1 MGTVVPSDAAVYIS
15 RLRPG
20 GAEYEVLESVELAHE
35 RHVEWEEMKMD
46 REQALDVALGQ
57 IERNFGKGAVMKMSD
72 QAHVSVGSISTGSLS
87 LDLALGIGGLPSGR
101 IVEIFG
107 PESSGKTTL
116 VYHVI
121 AEAQRRGG
129 ICAFID
135 AEHAMDPTYAKR
147 IGVNIDEL
155 LVSQPDTGEQALEI
169 TELLIRSGA
178 LSVVAIDSVAA
189 LTPKAEIEG
198 EMGDSHVG
206 LQARLMSQALRKLAG
221 TLNRTDTICIFTN
234 QLREKIGVMFGN
246 PEVTPGGRA
255 LKFYASVRLDIRR
268 IETLKDGVE
277 AVGNRCRV
285 KVAKN
290 KVAPPFKQAEFDI
303 MYGEGIS
310 WEGTVLDTGLDRK
323 IVTKSGSYFSLG
335 DERLGQGRQNAT
347 AFLKEHP
354 DLVQTILQGIQAT
367 MAPGQIVSARL
378 LPQLETCRRCDV
390 RGGSRSRSGGRDGER
405 LGAAWPR
412 ASRRSSPSRA
422 AACASIS
429 TASRGAS
436 CPQERSSRHGSQS
449 GSSSTG
455 RGRGRCV
462 ASRSASK
469 RSPSPRGALSRRDHS
484 VAGLTARLERRGVA
498 PQERARALETL
509 ERAGYVDDGRFA
521 AVAGDPARRPRLRR
535 RGDPPRPRTARAGG
549 EPIAAALAGLEPE
562 SERARGLIARLGPS
576 PKTARRLA
584 AKGFSADAVEAALGD
599 QDILGA
605 DG

>member
-1 MGTVVPSDAAVYIS
+1 
-15 RLRPG
+15 
-20 GAEYEVLESVELAHE
+20 
-35 RHVEWEEMKMD
+35 MD

-87 LDLALGIGGLPSGR
+87 LDLALGIGGLPRGR

-206 LQARLMSQALRKLAG
+206 LQARLMSQALRKLTG

-246 PEVTPGGRA
+246 PETTPGGRA

-277 AVGNRCRV
+277 AIGNRCRV

-378 LPQLETCRRCDV
+378 LPQLEAGDV
-390 RGGSRSRSGGRDGER
+390 ATFEVDAEAEAE
-405 LGAAWPR
+405 AAT
-412 ASRRSSPSRA
+412 A
-422 AACASIS
+422 AA
-429 TASRGAS
+429 
-436 CPQERSSRHGSQS
+436 
-449 GSSSTG
+449 
-455 RGRGRCV
+455 
-462 ASRSASK
+462 
-469 RSPSPRGALSRRDHS
+469 
-484 VAGLTARLERRGVA
+484 
-498 PQERARALETL
+498 
-509 ERAGYVDDGRFA
+509 
-521 AVAGDPARRPRLRR
+521 
-535 RGDPPRPRTARAGG
+535 
-549 EPIAAALAGLEPE
+549 
-562 SERARGLIARLGPS
+562 
-576 PKTARRLA
+576 
-584 AKGFSADAVEAALGD
+584 
-599 QDILGA
+599 
-605 DG
+605 